1 MLDQRERWVLGEVGI
16 VVKRNRDHAV
26 DQRDGRL
33 LRDLARR
40 VAEIAN
46 LPLMAERREMWTR
59 HNRLERV
66 RPMILVFPEGSWRE
80 LLPTSKLE
88 CQGENAREIERI
100 LRRAIYYH
108 QHIHDDTVTEGQ
120 WIVRKR
126 ITDSGWGLVS
136 RRIPSEELTGAWAFD
151 PVIKK
156 PVDLERLRFP
166 VVSYD
171 EEGTKRDLEQA
182 QDLLGDILEVKLK
195 GVSHVSFHLMSLY
208 TGLRGLE
215 QVMWD
220 MCDNPNMLHEAM
232 AFLEEGHRR
241 LVEQYVDMNLL
252 SLNNDGTYH
261 SSGGVGYTTEL
272 PRPGYHPEK
281 VRPCD
286 IWASAEAQEMAQV
299 SPGMHAEFILPYEKR
314 LLAPFGLNGYGC
326 CEDLTD
332 KMDDVLT
339 IPNLRRI
346 SISPW
351 AHVDRCAERLGADY
365 IFSWKPHPSYLVG
378 SFDSS
383 GIRAY
388 IEHTLDVTRG
398 CVIEMILKDTH
409 TCEHHPERF
418 TMWTN
423 IAQELTAQY

>member
-1 MLDQRERWVLGEVGI
+1 MSDQRERRLLGEVSV
-16 VVKRNRDHAV
+16 VVKRNTDHVV
-26 DQRDGRL
+26 DHIDRRL

-46 LPLMAERREMWTR
+46 LPVMAERREMWTR

-66 RPMILVFPEGSWRE
+66 RPMILVFPEGAWGE
-80 LLPTSKLE
+80 VLPPSELE
-88 CQGENAREIERI
+88 CRDENAREIEWI
-100 LRRAIYYH
+100 LSRAIYYH
-108 QHIHDDTVTEGQ
+108 QHIHDDTVIEGE
-120 WIVRKR
+120 WVVRKR
-126 ITDSGWGLVS
+126 ITDSGWGLVA
-136 RRIPSEELTGAWAFD
+136 RRISSDEPTGAWAFD
-151 PVIKK
+151 PVIEE
-156 PVDLERLRFP
+156 PADLERLRFP

-171 EEGTKRDLEQA
+171 EEGTKREVEQA
-182 QDLLGDILEVKLK
+182 QDLLGDLLEVKLK
-195 GVSHVSFHLMSLY
+195 GVSRISFHLMSLY

-215 QVMWD
+215 KVMWD

-232 AFLEEGHRR
+232 AFFEEGHRR

-299 SPGMHAEFILPYEKR
+299 SPAMHAEFILPYEKR

-339 IPNLRRI
+339 
-346 SISPW
+346 
-351 AHVDRCAERLGADY
+351 
-365 IFSWKPHPSYLVG
+365 
-378 SFDSS
+378 
-383 GIRAY
+383 
-388 IEHTLDVTRG
+388 TRWP
-398 CVIEMILKDTH
+398 DW
-409 TCEHHPERF
+409 R
-418 TMWTN
+418 
-423 IAQELTAQY
+423 